1 VRVRAVLVVNPRAT
15 TTTAQSRGLLVS
27 LLQSELDL
35 AVRETSHRGHAAEL
49 AAELAAN
56 GTDLVIAHGGDGT
69 VNELVSGLLG
79 APDESSRPEPGAV
92 PAVAVIPGGSANVF
106 ARSLGI
112 SPDPRRAV
120 DQLLSAL
127 RENERRR
134 ISVGL
139 CAMRLED
146 GRREARWFLCNAGL
160 GVDAD
165 VVAMME
171 AGRWSG
177 RPVTPARYFLAAV
190 SAYFHWA
197 FRPGPLTLELPGRAP
212 TRGVGLAFVSNCSPW
227 TYFGNRP
234 IITNPGVR
242 HDKGLGV
249 FAATKIRPWH
259 GIPLA
264 VKLLSPRTAPD
275 MAGSVRVDDLTEL
288 TLSSDDALRCQ
299 IDGEY
304 IGRRVR
310 AEFRCVPAAL
320 DVIAPRA

>member
-1 VRVRAVLVVNPRAT
+1 MRVRAVLVVNPRAT

-35 AVRETSHRGHAAEL
+35 TVRETSHRGHAAEL
-49 AAELAAN
+49 AADFAAD

-79 APDESSRPEPGAV
+79 PPDESSLPEPGAA

-127 RENERRR
+127 RGNERRR
-134 ISVGL
+134 VSAGL

-146 GRREARWFLCNAGL
+146 GRRESRWFLCNAGL
-160 GVDAD
+160 GIDAD

-177 RPVTPARYFLAAV
+177 RPVTPTRYFLAAV
-190 SAYFHWA
+190 SAYFRWA
-197 FRPGPLTLELPGRAP
+197 FRPGPLTLELPGEAP
-212 TRGVGLAFVSNCSPW
+212 IQGVGLAFVSNCSPW

-234 IITNPGVR
+234 ITTNPGVR
-242 HDKGLGV
+242 HEKGLGV
-249 FAATKIRPWH
+249 FAATKLDPWH

-275 MAGSVRVDDLTEL
+275 TTGSVRVDDLAEL
-288 TLSSDDALRCQ
+288 TLSSTDALRCQ

-304 IGRRVR
+304 VGRRVR
-310 AEFRCVPAAL
+310 AEFRSIPAAL
-320 DVIAPRA
+320 DVIAPRC